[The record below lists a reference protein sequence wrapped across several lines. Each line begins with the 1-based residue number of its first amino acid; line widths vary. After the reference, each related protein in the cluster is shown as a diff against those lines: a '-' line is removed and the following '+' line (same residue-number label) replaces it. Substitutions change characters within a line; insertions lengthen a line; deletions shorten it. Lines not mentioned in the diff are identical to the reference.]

1 MRLYLNVSAW
11 QFAYGLTLSF
21 FMLIAS
27 AEDIRKKRIS
37 NTLVFMMLCA
47 GIIFNA
53 LEAPT
58 NTLGLPAY
66 HLGPLGAPLALLGS
80 LVGLVM
86 LLPLYLARG
95 LGAGDVKL
103 MAALGSFLGPVDT
116 INLALV
122 ILVTG
127 GCAAVVRMVWIDKTR
142 LALSHVAELITLV
155 TNGKPQSFDPSTQ
168 SVERMPF
175 VPAMAMGTLIY
186 AGWRWTGGLP
196 FIHF

>member
-21 FMLIAS
+21 FMLVAS
-27 AEDIRKKRIS
+27 AEDIQRKRIS
-37 NTLVFMMLCA
+37 NILVFMMLCA
-47 GIIFNA
+47 GIIFNT
-53 LEAPT
+53 LELPT
-58 NTLGLPAY
+58 NTPAMAY
-66 HLGPLGAPLALLGS
+66 HLGPIGAPLALLGS
-80 LVGLVM
+80 LVGLVL

-103 MAALGSFLGPVDT
+103 MAALGSFLGPVDI
-116 INLALV
+116 INLTLV

-127 GCAAVVRMVWIDKTR
+127 GCAAVVRMVWIDKTQ

-155 TNGKPQSFDPSTQ
+155 TNGKSQSFDPSTQ

-175 VPAMAMGTLIY
+175 VPAMALGTLIY
-186 AGWRWTGGLP
+186 AGWRWTGGAP

>member
-1 MRLYLNVSAW
+1 LYLNVSAW

-21 FMLIAS
+21 FLLIAS

-127 GCAAVVRMVWIDKTR
+127 GCAAAVRMVWIDKTR